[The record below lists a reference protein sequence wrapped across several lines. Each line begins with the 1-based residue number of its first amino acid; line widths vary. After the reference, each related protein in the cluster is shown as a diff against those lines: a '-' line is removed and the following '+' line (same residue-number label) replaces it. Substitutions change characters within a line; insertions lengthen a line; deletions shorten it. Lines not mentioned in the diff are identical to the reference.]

1 VTSEIE
7 TNTWRWWTF
16 LRGVSVLNIVAW
28 CALLGLLGVPAEYG
42 LPQLIL
48 SGIFVGVCAFR
59 SFVPRVDLERTVMI
73 DHPISGI
80 VVGRTSATVAE
91 MSFTIQS
98 ALVLEVLGRT
108 HGVSWMGAV
117 AIAVVPLIAVAQCA
131 CWAGV
136 LTLNHLW
143 HGVEE
148 ALWTVYVAL
157 CGVCFVALWPHASS
171 NLLRGL
177 LVLGLVGCV
186 GSAILMSGIDVP
198 MYIKRFREGR
208 EQNETLLSVGEGF
221 KDALVRRVPTG
232 SWDVWRH
239 EVPWMSLYFS
249 GGVWLSLIMAWAPL
263 GKLQ

>member
-1 VTSEIE
+1 MSELDPR
-7 TNTWRWWTF
+7 TRRWWSF
-16 LRGVSVLNIVAW
+16 LRGVSALNVVAW
-28 CALLGLLGVPAEYG
+28 CACLAAFGVPADHG
-42 LPQLIL
+42 VAQLAL
-48 SGIFVGVCAFR
+48 SAVFVVVCAFR
-59 SFVPRVDLERTVMI
+59 SFVPRVDLERTVLI

-80 VVGRTSATVAE
+80 VLGRTSATVAE

-108 HGVSWMGAV
+108 HGVAWMGAV
-117 AIAVVPLIAVAQCA
+117 ALAVVPLIALAQCA

-148 ALWTVYVAL
+148 ALWTVYVVL
-157 CGVCFVALWPHASS
+157 CGICFAALWPSAES
-171 NLLRGL
+171 NLLKGL
-177 LVLGLVGCV
+177 LVLGGVGCV

-208 EQNETLLSVGEGF
+208 EKNETLLSASAGF
-221 KDALVRRVPTG
+221 QDALVRRVPTG

-249 GGVWLSLIMAWAPL
+249 GGVWLSLVMAWAPL
-263 GKLQ
+263 GQLR